1 MRTLNGRRVLVTR
14 PREQAGVLMRLLR
27 DGGGEPVLFPALEI
41 RAPANP
47 EALQAT
53 MRDLA
58 NFDLAIFI
66 SPTAVEY
73 GLRFAT
79 AAGPWPQHIK
89 VAAVGPGGSTALA
102 AAGITDVIVP
112 ATRFDSEGL
121 LDKLA
126 KMTYLTYHKV
136 LIFRGGGGRELLAT
150 ELKRRGAEVTLA
162 ECYERT
168 KPATDGAPL
177 IAMWREGKLDAITI
191 TSSEAVDNLVEMLG
205 DAGRELLAS
214 TPVFAPHPRII
225 ERAQWRGALKAQLT
239 PAGDK
244 GLVDGMQS
252 FFAKATRLSK

>member
-1 MRTLNGRRVLVTR
+1 VLVTR
-14 PREQAGVLMRLLR
+14 PLEQAGILMRLLR

-41 RAPANP
+41 CAPAQP
-47 EALQAT
+47 EALEAT
-53 MRDLA
+53 MRELSR
-58 NFDLAIFI
+58 FDLAIFI

-73 GLRFAT
+73 GLRYAT
-79 AAGPWPQHIK
+79 AAGPWPEQLK
-89 VAAVGPGGSTALA
+89 VAAVGPGGASALA
-102 AAGITDVIVP
+102 AAGIKNVIVP

-126 KMTYLTYHKV
+126 KMTYLTYRNV

-168 KPATDGAPL
+168 KPAADGAPVV
-177 IAMWREGKLDAITI
+177 AMWREGKLDAITV

-205 DAGRELLAS
+205 DAGRELLAM
-214 TPVFAPHPRII
+214 TPLFAPHPRII

-239 PAGDK
+239 AAGDK
-244 GLVDGMQS
+244 GLVDGIQS
-252 FFAKATRLSK
+252 FFAKASRLAK

>member
-41 RAPANP
+41 REPANP
-47 EALQAT
+47 EPLEAIVK
-53 MRDLA
+53 DLSR
-58 NFDLAIFI
+58 FDLAIFI

-73 GLRFAT
+73 GLRYAT
-79 AAGPWPQHIK
+79 AAGPWPEQIK
-89 VAAVGPGGSTALA
+89 VAAVGPGGVSALA
-102 AAGITDVIVP
+102 GAGIKNVIVP

-126 KMTYLTYHKV
+126 KMTYLTYRSV

-168 KPATDGAPL
+168 KPMTDAAPVV
-177 IAMWREGKLDAITI
+177 AMWREGKLDAITV

-205 DAGRELLAS
+205 DAGRELLAV

-239 PAGDK
+239 GAGDK

-252 FFAKATRLSK
+252 FFAKATRQAK

>member
-14 PREQAGVLMRLLR
+14 PLEQAGILMRLLR

-41 RAPANP
+41 CAPAQP
-47 EALQAT
+47 EALEAT
-53 MRDLA
+53 MRELSR
-58 NFDLAIFI
+58 FDLAIFI

-73 GLRFAT
+73 GLRYAT
-79 AAGPWPQHIK
+79 AAGPWPEQLK
-89 VAAVGPGGSTALA
+89 VAAVGPGGASALA
-102 AAGITDVIVP
+102 AAGIKNVIVP

-126 KMTYLTYHKV
+126 KMTYLTYRNV

-168 KPATDGAPL
+168 KPAADGAPVV
-177 IAMWREGKLDAITI
+177 AMWREGKLDAITV

-205 DAGRELLAS
+205 DAGRELLAM
-214 TPVFAPHPRII
+214 TPLFAPHPRII

-239 PAGDK
+239 AAGDK
-244 GLVDGMQS
+244 GLVDGIQS
-252 FFAKATRLSK
+252 FFAKASRLAK